1 MKIVIIKSFA
11 DDYDCDL
18 LQTDEDINPL
28 SYTNAKERYE
38 YYSLNKVIN
47 ILKSPQI

>member
-18 LQTDEDINPL
+18 LQTDEDINRA
-28 SYTNAKERYE
+28 YTNAKERYE

-47 ILKSPQI
+47 ILKST

>member
-28 SYTNAKERYE
+28 SYALT
-38 YYSLNKVIN
+38 
-47 ILKSPQI
+47 KSDMSITASTRSSTF